1 MLKKER
7 VETCHCQRN
16 LRSAGNL
23 GMSEPVDQ
31 LVKGILAGQ
40 QRAAARAIRLIDDR
54 VEGYRQL
61 CVQLFPH
68 TGRAYVLGITGSPGS
83 GKSSVVDAM
92 VGHFRQ
98 RDLRVGVVAVDPSSP
113 YSGGAILGDR
123 IRMQRHFLDDGV
135 FIRSVATRGAL
146 GGLSSSASDVIRV
159 LDAFGSDVVLVETVG
174 VGQDELDIAGLA
186 HTTVVVTAPGFGDG
200 IQAVKAGILEIAD
213 VFVVNKAD
221 KPGAE
226 ATVADLEQMI
236 AMGKET
242 AHTFGHGHAT
252 MPLPTQASSSDADW
266 TPPVIRTSATQ
277 GNGISELLEACERH
291 RRYVQDTDQ
300 GRAQQ
305 ALRLEK
311 ECLAIFRETVLVQA
325 ERKLGPV
332 LGRELERV
340 RTLQQDP
347 YTTAERL
354 AQMASGDKI

>member
-1 MLKKER
+1 
-7 VETCHCQRN
+7 
-16 LRSAGNL
+16 
-23 GMSEPVDQ
+23 MSGPVDQ

-68 TGRAYVLGITGSPGS
+68 TGRAYVLGVTGSPGS
-83 GKSSVVDAM
+83 GKSTLVDAM
-92 VGHFRQ
+92 VGQFRE
-98 RDLRVGVVAVDPSSP
+98 RGLRVGVVAVDPSSP

-236 AMGKET
+236 ALGKET
-242 AHTFGHGHAT
+242 AHILGHGHVT
-252 MPLPTQASSSDADW
+252 MPVASQANSDEEGW
-266 TPPVIRTSATQ
+266 TPPVIQTSATQ
-277 GNGISELLEACERH
+277 GGGIKELLDACERH
-291 RRYVQDTDQ
+291 RRYVHDTDQ

-311 ECLAIFRETVLVQA
+311 ECLAIFRETVLAQA
-325 ERKLGPV
+325 ERKLGSA
-332 LGRELERV
+332 LGQELERV